1 MQQIYITLPQ
11 VFCFVFS
18 FLINKRDAMHLDD
31 AISALV
37 LNPRYEA
44 ITVCGREKED
54 LDKTNEWSAWLKQP
68 A

>member
-1 MQQIYITLPQ
+1 
-11 VFCFVFS
+11 
-18 FLINKRDAMHLDD
+18 MHLDD